1 MSGPLITDG
10 PLDVRYG
17 PYRGSRR
24 NNYANAPLTITDNP
38 DSATRRVTAYNNSFS
53 GSDIQCLMFMPRFLP
68 EEQEAIGSGPGTGSL
83 KEMTTYKI
91 FAEIQTITVSSTR
104 NVFPIRR
111 LGESHA
117 HKYTRGARTIAG
129 TLVFSVLNQDVMADF
144 YRRHT
149 GEVDTSAP
157 FFVDQIPPF
166 TITAMAEN
174 EYGGVASAALVNV
187 HLTNFGQTISVDDI
201 FMEST
206 YSYVAEHYFPFVD
219 DPREFLRRL
228 DLEYKG
234 PMDAPFSQKWLRTP
248 SAGEVVQREH
258 EERINDEVI
267 QRRTAWMV

>member
-1 MSGPLITDG
+1 MPSPLITDG
-10 PLDVRYG
+10 PIPGGVW
-17 PYRGSRR
+17 YRGSHL
-24 NNYANAPLTITDNP
+24 NNFANAPLTITDNP
-38 DSATRRVTAYNNSFS
+38 DPATRRTTIYNNSFS
-53 GSDIQCLMFMPRFLP
+53 GSDIQCLMFMPRFTP
-68 EEQEAIGSGPGTGSL
+68 TEREAIGSGPGTGAL

-104 NVFPIRR
+104 NVFPVRR

-129 TLVFSVLNQDVMADF
+129 TLVFSVLNQDVMSDF

-166 TITAMAEN
+166 SITAMAEN
-174 EYGGVASAALVNV
+174 EYGGVASAILVNV

-219 DPREFLRRL
+219 NPREFIRRL

-234 PMDAPFSQKWLRTP
+234 AMDTPFSSKWNRHI
-248 SAGEVVQREH
+248 SKGEIVQREH
-258 EERINDEVI
+258 EERILDEVLR
-267 QRRTAWMV
+267 RRTAWMA